1 MIARALYK
9 NPDYLFFDEATNSLD
24 TINEK
29 KITDA
34 LDDVFR
40 DKTVIV
46 VAHRLSTIR
55 KADQIIVMQSGMVAE
70 IGTHKSLM
78 ERKGRYFQLV
88 QSQVDLTSAEEIL
101 ELPKLLEN

>member
-1 MIARALYK
+1 M
-9 NPDYLFFDEATNSLD
+9 D

-34 LDDVFR
+34 LDDVFK

-70 IGTHKSLM
+70 IGTHVSLM
-78 ERKGRYFQLV
+78 QRKGRYFQLV
-88 QSQVDLTSAEEIL
+88 QSQVDLTSAEEIAA
-101 ELPKLLEN
+101 LPKVLENK